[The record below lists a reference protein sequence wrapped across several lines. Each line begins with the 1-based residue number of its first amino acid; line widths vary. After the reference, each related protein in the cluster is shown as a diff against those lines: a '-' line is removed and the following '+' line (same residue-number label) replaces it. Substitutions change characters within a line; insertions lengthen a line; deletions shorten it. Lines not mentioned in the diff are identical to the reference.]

1 MYTLPNLFRPY
12 IEGREAAIKENW
24 QDLSNFNSTL
34 KGQMENALYGE
45 TMGDAADISHD
56 RAARE
61 HINTVLSAANFPVGL
76 QAAALGQYGQ
86 STYGK
91 GLVDAKLTNQLTG
104 QQWSTQKNMQ
114 GMEKDNAQQQIDMTM
129 LNNMMAVWNN
139 ILTPEQKEQLGKQG
153 WGFPQTAQTAAQ
165 NGVAVAATDQ
175 NQNQNPAQTTNPD
188 IASYNANQEE
198 LKKKQEQTKV
208 Q

>member
-24 QDLSNFNSTL
+24 QDLSNFNSVL

-76 QAAALGQYGQ
+76 QAASLGQYAQG
-86 STYGK
+86 TFGK
-91 GLVDAKLTNQLTG
+91 DLIDAKLTNQLTG
-104 QQWSTQKNMQ
+104 QRLAAQNNVQ
-114 GMEKDNAQQQIDMTM
+114 GMEKGNAQHAIDMTTY
-129 LNNMMAVWNN
+129 NNMLAVWNN
-139 ILTPEQKEQLGKQG
+139 ILTPEQKDQLGKMG
-153 WGFPQTAQTAAQ
+153 WGFPQPAQTAGQ
-165 NGVAVAATDQ
+165 NGVAVATTD
-175 NQNQNPAQTTNPD
+175 QNPAQTTNPD

-198 LKKKQEQTKV
+198 LKKKQEQPKV

>member
-24 QDLSNFNSTL
+24 QDLLNFNSTL

-45 TMGDAADISHD
+45 TMGDAADMSHD
-56 RAARE
+56 QAAKS
-61 HINTVLSAANFPVGL
+61 HINTTLAAANFPVGL

-104 QQWSTQKNMQ
+104 QQLAAQNNVQ
-114 GMEKDNAQQQIDMTM
+114 GMDLSRLQYNLSSNELKS
-129 LNNMMAVWNN
+129 LNEAFNK
-139 ILTPEQKEQLGKQG
+139 LTPEERNLFNKVGLGIQQYLQ
-153 WGFPQTAQTAAQ
+153 PQTAGQ
-165 NGVAVAATDQ
+165 NGVVVTPQ
-175 NQNQNPAQTTNPD
+175 NQNQNPD
-188 IASYNANQEE
+188 ITSFEAKQAEKQQLEQPNQG
-198 LKKKQEQTKV
+198 Q
-208 Q
+208 

>member
-114 GMEKDNAQQQIDMTM
+114 GMEKGNAQHQIDMTM

-139 ILTPEQKEQLGKQG
+139 VLTPEQRDQLGKQG

-175 NQNQNPAQTTNPD
+175 NQNQNQNPAQTTNPE
-188 IASYNANQEE
+188 IASFNKTNAE
-198 LKKKQEQTKV
+198 LNEQKNKG

>member
-12 IEGREAAIKENW
+12 IEGRETAIKSNW
-24 QDLSNFNSTL
+24 QDLSNFNSVL

-104 QQWSTQKNMQ
+104 QNLAAQNNVQ
-114 GMEKDNAQQQIDMTM
+114 GMEKGNAQHALDMAM
-129 LNNMMAVWNN
+129 LKNAQAVWN
-139 ILTPEQKEQLGKQG
+139 ILTPEQKEQLGKMNL
-153 WGFPQTAQTAAQ
+153 GFPQ
-165 NGVAVAATDQ
+165 
-175 NQNQNPAQTTNPD
+175 PAQTPATTGVAAVTTDQPQTTGTNPLAQQFNETQD
-188 IASYNANQEE
+188 E
-198 LKKKQEQTKV
+198 LKKKQEQGQGQV

>member
-24 QDLSNFNSTL
+24 QDLSNFNSVL

-61 HINTVLSAANFPVGL
+61 HMNTVLAAANFPVGL
-76 QAAALGQYGQ
+76 NSASLGQYAQ

-91 GLVDAKLTNQLTG
+91 PLVDAKMTNQLTG
-104 QQWSTQKNMQ
+104 QQLAAQNNVQ
-114 GMEKDNAQQQIDMTM
+114 GMEKGNAQHAIDMATYKNM
-129 LNNMMAVWNN
+129 LAVWNN

-153 WGFPQTAQTAAQ
+153 WGFPQPAQTTATT
-165 NGVAVAATDQ
+165 GVAGATTD
-175 NQNQNPAQTTNPD
+175 QNPAQTTNPD
-188 IASYNANQEE
+188 IASYNANQAA
-198 LKKKQEQTKV
+198 LATKEQTKV

>member
-24 QDLSNFNSTL
+24 QDLLNFNSTL

-114 GMEKDNAQQQIDMTM
+114 GMEKGNAQHQIDMTT

-139 ILTPEQKEQLGKQG
+139 VLTPEQRDQLGKMG
-153 WGFPQTAQTAAQ
+153 WGFPQQPQTPAST
-165 NGVAVAATDQ
+165 GVAVAATD
-175 NQNQNPAQTTNPD
+175 QNPAQTTNPD
-188 IASYNANQEE
+188 IASFNANQEE

>member
-24 QDLSNFNSTL
+24 QDLSNFNSVL

-45 TMGDAADISHD
+45 TMGDAADIAHD

-61 HINTVLSAANFPVGL
+61 HMNTVISAANFPVGL

-104 QQWSTQKNMQ
+104 QNLAAQNNMQ
-114 GMEKDNAQQQIDMTM
+114 NMEKGNAQHQLDMTM
-129 LNNMMAVWNN
+129 LKNMQAVWNN
-139 ILTPEQKEQLGKQG
+139 VLTQEQRDQLSKMGL
-153 WGFPQTAQTAAQ
+153 GFPQPAAQ
-165 NGVAVAATDQ
+165 NGVAVASADQ
-175 NQNQNPAQTTNPD
+175 PQTPQPETN
-188 IASYNANQEE
+188 E
-198 LKKKQEQTKV
+198 LNEKFAKTQAALVDAKEQPKV

>member
-12 IEGREAAIKENW
+12 IEGRETAIKNNW
-24 QDLSNFNSTL
+24 QDLSNFNLVL

-45 TMGDAADISHD
+45 TMGDAADIAHD

-61 HINTVLSAANFPVGL
+61 HMNTVLSAANFPVGL

-91 GLVDAKLTNQLTG
+91 DLVDAKLTNQLTG
-104 QQWSTQKNMQ
+104 QQWSAQNNVQ
-114 GMEKDNAQQQIDMTM
+114 GMDLSRLKYQLDSNELKL
-129 LNNMMAVWNN
+129 LNEVFNK
-139 ILTPEQKEQLGKQG
+139 LTPAERDLFGKMG
-153 WGFPQTAQTAAQ
+153 LGFPQPQQQTTAPT
-165 NGVAVAATDQ
+165 GVAGAATDQ
-175 NQNQNPAQTTNPD
+175 PQATATGTNPLAQQFD
-188 IASYNANQEE
+188 KTSDE
-198 LKKKQEQTKV
+198 LKKKQEQPPV

>member
-24 QDLSNFNSTL
+24 RDLSDFNSVL

-76 QAAALGQYGQ
+76 NSAALGQYAQG
-86 STYGK
+86 TYGK
-91 GLVDAKLTNQLTG
+91 ALTDAKMNQALTG
-104 QQWSTQKNMQ
+104 QQLATQNNVQNMEKGNAQYQLDLAMLKNMQ
-114 GMEKDNAQQQIDMTM
+114 
-129 LNNMMAVWNN
+129 AVWNN
-139 ILTPEQKEQLGKQG
+139 VLTQEQRDQLSKMGL
-153 WGFPQTAQTAAQ
+153 GFPQPAQTTAQ
-165 NGVAVAATDQ
+165 NGVAVAAQDQ
-175 NQNQNPAQTTNPD
+175 SQAQPSN
-188 IASYNANQEE
+188 E
-198 LKKKQEQTKV
+198 LAKQFDNTQAALDSKNKEQPKV